1 MKEEKENLIEKIE
14 KYCKKLKGWLYNI
27 FPTRQHP
34 PSYEGGSWIKGEKYE
49 QKGSN

>member
-27 FPTRQHP
+27 FPTRQHIFHLDT
-34 PSYEGGSWIKGEKYE
+34 GIGSAWHAYNKF
-49 QKGSN
+49 